1 VRQYPPPSIPDEVTT
16 FTDQLTVALKKPGTT
31 GVIYYT
37 LDGSEPTLSSSRY
50 EGPIT
55 LTAEA
60 DLAARTIWPQPY
72 GVVTRS
78 DVVRQH
84 FYHVK
89 KKLPQEVS
97 INFQHKGAPRPDG
110 YLIDAGETFRP
121 QPSGYFYGWTRDMRA
136 RLASRGDAHDP
147 LRNTFIHCMADTAW
161 EIEVENGRYEV
172 MVCVGETFYG
182 QERATIYVEG
192 IEFCK
197 DLALPRK
204 ETREIT
210 KTVEVE
216 DSRVTLTSHED
227 NRVQKATRLNHL
239 RIRRME

>member
-1 VRQYPPPSIPDEVTT
+1 MNS
-16 FTDQLTVALKKPGTT
+16 L
-31 GVIYYT
+31 
-37 LDGSEPTLSSSRY
+37 RY
-50 EGPIT
+50 EGSIT
-55 LTAEA
+55 LAASA
-60 DLAARTIWPQPY
+60 DIAARTIWQHDD
-72 GVVTRS
+72 GQISQS
-78 DVVRQH
+78 DIVRQR
-84 FYHVK
+84 FYHVVK
-89 KKLPQEVS
+89 QLPQQVA
-97 INFQHKGAPRPDG
+97 INFQHKGAPRPEG
-110 YLIDAGETFRP
+110 YEMDAGETFRP
-121 QPSGYFYGWTRDMRA
+121 QPSGCFYGWTRDMRT

-197 DLALPRK
+197 DLQLPRK

-210 KTVEVE
+210 KTVEVT
-216 DSRVTLTSHED
+216 DGRITLTSHED

-239 RIRRME
+239 RIRKVE